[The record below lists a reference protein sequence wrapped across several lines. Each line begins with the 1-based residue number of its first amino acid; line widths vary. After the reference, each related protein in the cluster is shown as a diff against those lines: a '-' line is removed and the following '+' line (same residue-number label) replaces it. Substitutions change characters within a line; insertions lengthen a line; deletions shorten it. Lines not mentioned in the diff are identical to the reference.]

1 MVSPPFSAYMDK
13 AAPAGTGHRAIER
26 AIFVI
31 PDFFSRDE
39 SGGFSLPTSF
49 NRQPF
54 WSTSSFGRY
63 LSIAVRFPIH
73 VPPIPRANGRRAPTQ
88 HTDAPTA
95 VATAPAMLHSG
106 LPSVRH
112 GSVTAIAG
120 MRLSVLSPGRE
131 TMLSFHSLNRSGE
144 WHARRKGN
152 GMGTTLHGVNV
163 DQLVGTVNAI
173 KENPDLARFR
183 FRAVTEWVDGG
194 HSRTKIQGFYGAGIE
209 DASRNSPFVLE
220 GDEPPVLLG
229 TNAGPNAVETVL
241 SALASC
247 LTVGIVYNAAARDIK
262 VESLIF
268 ALEGDIDLQGFLGL
282 SDRVRPGYQNI
293 RLSCTVRSDAP
304 REKLEELWEYVQRTS
319 PVLDIVR
326 NPVPVSLAIENA

>member
-1 MVSPPFSAYMDK
+1 
-13 AAPAGTGHRAIER
+13 
-26 AIFVI
+26 
-31 PDFFSRDE
+31 
-39 SGGFSLPTSF
+39 
-49 NRQPF
+49 
-54 WSTSSFGRY
+54 
-63 LSIAVRFPIH
+63 
-73 VPPIPRANGRRAPTQ
+73 
-88 HTDAPTA
+88 
-95 VATAPAMLHSG
+95 
-106 LPSVRH
+106 
-112 GSVTAIAG
+112 
-120 MRLSVLSPGRE
+120 
-131 TMLSFHSLNRSGE
+131 MLSFHSLNRRGG

-152 GMGTTLHGVNV
+152 GMGTTLHGVNL

-173 KENPDLARFR
+173 KVNPDLARFR

-326 NPVPVSLAIENA
+326 NPVPVSLTIENA